1 MSIFMNYYWTF
12 DEADDYVAAAADD
25 DDDDDD
31 VTTTA
36 SRSTSWADEVK
47 LTLASDW
54 QKKNLIKKLKEME
67 RRQNVDYGM
76 PIYDSDDK
84 DAMASIQDTHTHT
97 HTHG

>member
-1 MSIFMNYYWTF
+1 
-12 DEADDYVAAAADD
+12 
-25 DDDDDD
+25 
-31 VTTTA
+31 
-36 SRSTSWADEVK
+36 VK

-84 DAMASIQDTHTHT
+84 DAMASIQDTHTHIRM
-97 HTHG
+97 GNEKGKSRKMQKAKINGKLIKCRLMLSQCKRFQRSAN